1 MAFLKLRYLNQYL
14 KNKQWWESSTWIT
27 VNRTSNK
34 PKYWLWGNL
43 YSQMTFVF
51 HCRADS
57 YEVGNVPKRL
67 WITVDFIY
75 LHPQSQ
81 NPIYCHPQ
89 KTKQFFSA
97 VVNHPTLMFVAECV
111 RYIRFPATFFFIYMC
126 FYFKQGHQRGYW
138 LFLHCYYSYSK
149 CLPVGVHLTV
159 KLKLLFLWRSAADEQ
174 RSLTAGEKEA
184 AT

>member
-14 KNKQWWESSTWIT
+14 KNKQWWKSSTRIT

-51 HCRADS
+51 HCSADS

-97 VVNHPTLMFVAECV
+97 VVNHPSLMLWQSVWDV
-111 RYIRFPATFFFIYMC
+111 PAFLQPFFFMC

-138 LFLHCYYSYSK
+138 LFLHCYYSYFK
-149 CLPVGVHLTV
+149 CLPVGVQLTV
-159 KLKLLFLWRSAADEQ
+159 KLKPLFLWRSAADEL
-174 RSLTAGEKEA
+174 RSLAAWEREA

>member
-111 RYIRFPATFFFIYMC
+111 RCIRFPATFFFYIC
-126 FYFKQGHQRGYW
+126 AFTLNKAISEGTGYSCIVIIAI
-138 LFLHCYYSYSK
+138 LNAC
-149 CLPVGVHLTV
+149 
-159 KLKLLFLWRSAADEQ
+159 RSE
-174 RSLTAGEKEA
+174 STSPWN
-184 AT
+184 